1 VTWPGESPGAARSR
15 WTPRHLVDPNEIPR
29 TPEEPWHGVLG
40 PVVKT
45 IVITYAAAI
54 FGFLWM
60 TKDLTIASLHSDPW
74 FSAYSVAV
82 LCYLLTR
89 FVLSFFYRP
98 VPDRGYRPTISIIVP
113 AFNEQDGIAAT
124 IEACVGVDYPRDHLE
139 VVVIND
145 GSTDATWERILE
157 AKTIHPQVLAIHLGR
172 NHGKRAAM
180 AEGIRRSTGSILVF
194 VDSDSYLEPDAA
206 IHIVAPFVDP
216 RVGAVV
222 GHADVA
228 NDMAS
233 WLTKMQQVRYFAA
246 FKIIKGAE
254 SLLSG
259 TVTCASGCCS
269 AYRRSA
275 VMDILDKWEH
285 QTFLGKPA
293 TFGDDR
299 SLTNYVLRRRRVVYQ
314 STAIA
319 ATIAPETLK
328 RFLTQQ
334 LRWKKSWLRES
345 LYVVQ
350 YFWRKN
356 PFAACLT
363 YASIIFP
370 FCAPFVVLHAL
381 FGHIRGGLNDGLWFY
396 LIGTYA
402 AAVLYSLYYA
412 YKRRSGLWHH
422 GMTFILV
429 YMSVL
434 VFQTFWGIVT
444 MRDNRWGTRDAT
456 VDTTEVDPNLLTVLP
471 PYATRTPAPAVVVS
485 KHEFAE
491 IAAAVFAATA
501 AARTNVPHDR
511 ARPSSEEVLI
521 R

>member
-1 VTWPGESPGAARSR
+1 
-15 WTPRHLVDPNEIPR
+15 L
-29 TPEEPWHGVLG
+29 
-40 PVVKT
+40 
-45 IVITYAAAI
+45 
-54 FGFLWM
+54 
-60 TKDLTIASLHSDPW
+60 
-74 FSAYSVAV
+74 
-82 LCYLLTR
+82 
-89 FVLSFFYRP
+89 FYRP

-113 AFNEQDGIAAT
+113 AFNEEDGIAAT
-124 IEACVGVDYPRDHLE
+124 IEACVGVDYPKDRLE
-139 VVVIND
+139 VVVVND
-145 GSTDATWERILE
+145 GSSDATWQQIVE
-157 AKTIHPQVLAIHLGR
+157 AKSVHPQVIAIDLGR
-172 NHGKRAAM
+172 NYGKRAAM
-180 AEGIRRSTGSILVF
+180 AEGIRRSTGSVLVF

-254 SLLSG
+254 SVLSG

-299 SLTNYVLRRRRVVYQ
+299 SLTNYVLRRQRVVYQ
-314 STAIA
+314 ATAIA
-319 ATIAPETLK
+319 ATIAPVTLK

-345 LYVVQ
+345 LYVVR

-356 PFAACLT
+356 PFAALLT

-370 FCAPFVVLHAL
+370 FCAPFVVLHAM
-381 FGHIRGGLNDGLWFY
+381 FGHVRGGVNDGLWFY

-402 AAVLYSLYYA
+402 AAVLYSLFYA

-429 YMSVL
+429 YMTVL

-456 VDTTEVDPNLLTVLP
+456 VDTTDIDPSLVTVLRA
-471 PYATRTPAPAVVVS
+471 YVSTTSASPAVRL
-485 KHEFAE
+485 KHDEFAD
-491 IAAAVFAATA
+491 IAAAVFAASA
-501 AARTNVPHDR
+501 TNTK
-511 ARPSSEEVLI
+511 ELLTQ
-521 R
+521 

>member
-1 VTWPGESPGAARSR
+1 
-15 WTPRHLVDPNEIPR
+15 
-29 TPEEPWHGVLG
+29 
-40 PVVKT
+40 
-45 IVITYAAAI
+45 
-54 FGFLWM
+54 M
-60 TKDLTIASLHSDPW
+60 TKDMTIASLHADPL

-82 LCYLLTR
+82 LCYLLIR
-89 FVLSFFYRP
+89 AVLSLFYRP
-98 VPDRGYRPTISIIVP
+98 VPDRGHRPSISIIVP

-124 IEACVGVDYPRDHLE
+124 IEACVGVSYPKDRLE
-139 VVVIND
+139 VVVVND
-145 GSTDATWERILE
+145 GSTDATWARILE
-157 AKTIHPQVLAIHLGR
+157 AKAHHPEVLAIDLGS
-172 NHGKRAAM
+172 NYGKRAAM
-180 AEGIRRSTGSILVF
+180 AEGIRRSTGEILVF
-194 VDSDSYLEPDAA
+194 VDSDSYLEQDAA
-206 IHIVAPFVDP
+206 IQIVAPFVDK

-228 NDMAS
+228 NDMS
-233 WLTKMQQVRYFAA
+233 TWLTKMQQVRYFAA

-254 SLLSG
+254 SVLSG

-275 VMDILDKWEH
+275 IVEILDAWEH

-299 SLTNYVLRRRRVVYQ
+299 SLTNYVLRHRRVVYQ
-314 STAIA
+314 STAVA

-345 LYVVQ
+345 LYVVR

-356 PFAACLT
+356 PIAACLT

-381 FGHIRGGLNDGLWFY
+381 FGHIQGGVNDGLWFY

-429 YMSVL
+429 YMTVL
-434 VFQTFWGIVT
+434 VFQTFWGIAT

-456 VDTTEVDPNLLTVLP
+456 VDTTTVDPKLLTVLP
-471 PYATRTPAPAVVVS
+471 AYAAIVEQSPAVRA
-485 KHEFAE
+485 KHDELAE
-491 IAAAVFAATA
+491 LKAAVLAATA
-501 AARTNVPHDR
+501 QHTALT
-511 ARPSSEEVLI
+511 S
-521 R
+521 

>member
-1 VTWPGESPGAARSR
+1 VTWSSPVSHETR
-15 WTPRHLVDPNEIPR
+15 WEREYLVDPDDIPR
-29 TPEEPWHGVLG
+29 TKEEDWHGILG
-40 PVVKT
+40 PFVK
-45 IVITYAAAI
+45 IAIITYAICI
-54 FGFLWM
+54 FAFLWM
-60 TKDLTIASLHSDPW
+60 TKDLTIASLHTDPW

-89 FVLSFFYRP
+89 FVVSAFYRP
-98 VPDRGYRPTISIIVP
+98 IPDTGYRPTISIIVP

-124 IEACVGVDYPRDHLE
+124 VEACIGVSYPRDKLE

-145 GSTDATWERILE
+145 GSTDETWTRILE
-157 AKTIHPQVLAIHLGR
+157 AKAEHPEVLAIDLGR
-172 NHGKRAAM
+172 NYGKRAAM
-180 AEGIRRSTGSILVF
+180 AEGIRRSTGDLLVF

-206 IHIVAPFVDP
+206 IHIVAPFANP

-228 NDMAS
+228 NDMNT

-254 SLLSG
+254 SVLSG

-275 VMDILDKWEH
+275 VSEILDAWEH

-299 SLTNYVLRRRRVVYQ
+299 SLTNYVLRHRRVVYQ
-314 STAIA
+314 STAVA

-328 RFLTQQ
+328 RFFTQQ

-345 LYVVQ
+345 LYVVR

-356 PFAACLT
+356 PIAAVLT
-363 YASIIFP
+363 YASIFFP
-370 FCAPFVVLHAL
+370 FCAPFVVLHAV
-381 FGHIRGGLNDGLWFY
+381 FGHVTGGVNDGLWFY

-402 AAVLYSLYYA
+402 AAVLYSLFYA

-429 YMSVL
+429 YMTVL
-434 VFQTFWGIVT
+434 VFQTFWGIAT

-456 VDTTEVDPNLLTVLP
+456 VDTTMVDPALLTVLP
-471 PYATRTPAPAVVVS
+471 AYAALVEQAPAVRA
-485 KHEFAE
+485 KQNEHAD
-491 IAAAVFAATA
+491 ITAAVFNATA
-501 AARTNVPHDR
+501 RET
-511 ARPSSEEVLI
+511 VLTS
-521 R
+521 

>member
-1 VTWPGESPGAARSR
+1 MTHRAHAR
-15 WTPRHLVDPNEIPR
+15 TIRHLVNPADIPR
-29 TPEEPWHGVLG
+29 TKEAPWPGIVA

-45 IVITYAAAI
+45 IVVVYAAGI
-54 FGFLWM
+54 FAFLWM
-60 TKDLTIASLHSDPW
+60 TKDLTIASLHRDPW

-89 FVLSFFYRP
+89 FALSLFYRP
-98 VPDRGYRPTISIIVP
+98 VPDRGFRPKISIIVP
-113 AFNEQDGIAAT
+113 AFNEQDGIGAT
-124 IEACVGVDYPRDHLE
+124 IEACIGLDYPKDLVE
-139 VVVIND
+139 IIVVND

-157 AKTIHPQVLAIHLGR
+157 AKGVHPRIVAIDLGR
-172 NHGKRAAM
+172 NYGKRAAM

-194 VDSDSYLEPDAA
+194 VDSDSYLETDAA
-206 IHIVAPFVDP
+206 AHIVAPFVDR

-228 NDMAS
+228 NDLDS

-254 SLLSG
+254 TVLSG

-275 VMDILDKWEH
+275 VMPILEQWEH
-285 QTFLGKPA
+285 QRFLGKPA

-299 SLTNYVLRRRRVVYQ
+299 SLTNYVLRHGRVVYQ
-314 STAIA
+314 STAVA
-319 ATIAPETLK
+319 ATIAPTTLK

-345 LYVVQ
+345 LYVVR

-356 PFAACLT
+356 PVAALLT
-363 YASIIFP
+363 YASIVFP
-370 FCAPFVVLHAL
+370 FCAPFVVLHAM
-381 FGHIRGGLNDGLWFY
+381 FGHIQGGVNDGLWFY

-412 YKRRSGLWHH
+412 YLRRSGMWHH

-434 VFQTFWGIVT
+434 VFQTFWGIAT
-444 MRDNRWGTRDAT
+444 MRDNRWGTRDAS
-456 VDTTEVDPNLLTVLP
+456 VDSTDVDPAGLTVLRP
-471 PYATRTPAPAVVVS
+471 FASTEPRTEGAITAA
-485 KHEFAE
+485 KHAE
-491 IAAAVFAATA
+491 YHAIAAEVFAATA
-501 AARTNVPHDR
+501 ATAAATGTGDR
-511 ARPSSEEVLI
+511 SEED
-521 R
+521 RREEMFAR

>member
-1 VTWPGESPGAARSR
+1 MTDRRFSR
-15 WTPRHLVDPNEIPR
+15 AVDIPR
-29 TPEEPWHGVLG
+29 TKERPWGGVIA

-45 IVITYAAAI
+45 FVVVYAVAI
-54 FGFLWM
+54 LYFLWM
-60 TKDLTIASLHSDPW
+60 TKDLTIASVRRDPL

-89 FVLSFFYRP
+89 FALSMFYRP
-98 VPDRGYRPTISIIVP
+98 TADTGFRPTISIIVP
-113 AFNEQDGIAAT
+113 AFNEEDGIIAT
-124 IEACVGVDYPRDHLE
+124 IEACLAVDYPRDRLE

-145 GSTDATWERILE
+145 GSTDATWDNILE
-157 AKTIHPQVLAIHLGR
+157 AKAAHPEIVVIHLGR
-172 NHGKRAAM
+172 NYGKRAAM
-180 AEGIRRSTGSILVF
+180 AEGIRNSHGEFLVF
-194 VDSDSYLEPDAA
+194 VDSDSYLEIDAA
-206 IHIVAPFVDP
+206 IHIVAPFKDP

-228 NDMAS
+228 NDMDT

-254 SLLSG
+254 SVLSG

-275 VMDILDKWEH
+275 VLPILDKWEH
-285 QTFLGKPA
+285 QTFLGKAA

-299 SLTNYVLRRRRVVYQ
+299 SLTNFVLRHGRVVYQ

-319 ATIAPETLK
+319 STIAPTSLD
-328 RFLTQQ
+328 RFLRQQ

-345 LYVVQ
+345 LYVMR

-356 PFAACLT
+356 PVAAFLT

-370 FCAPFVVLHAL
+370 FCAPFVVMHAL
-381 FGHIRGGLNDGLWFY
+381 LGHIRGGANDGLWFY

-412 YKRRSGLWHH
+412 YKRRSGLWHY
-422 GMTFILV
+422 GMTFIVV
-429 YMSVL
+429 YMTVL
-434 VFQTFWGIVT
+434 VFQTYWGIAT

-456 VDTTEVDPNLLTVLP
+456 VDTTDIDTSLLTII
-471 PYATRTPAPAVVVS
+471 PAGHQLV
-485 KHEFAE
+485 
-491 IAAAVFAATA
+491 AAPAATA
-501 AARTNVPHDR
+501 AVVRPWVGEYAEIAQAVFQATAAELGEQRT
-511 ARPSSEEVLI
+511 EVLS

>member
-1 VTWPGESPGAARSR
+1 MTYAATSVPKKRPQR
-15 WTPRHLVDPNEIPR
+15 RQLVASTDIPR
-29 TPEEPWHGVLG
+29 TREEPWRGALG
-40 PVVKT
+40 PAVKA
-45 IVITYAAAI
+45 IVTLYAAAI

-60 TKDLTIASLHSDPW
+60 TKDLTIASLHADPW

-82 LCYLLTR
+82 LSYLLTR
-89 FVLSFFYRP
+89 FALSMFYRP
-98 VPDRGYRPTISIIVP
+98 VPDRGYRPTVSIIVP

-124 IEACVGVDYPRDHLE
+124 IEACTGVDYPRDRLE
-139 VVVIND
+139 VVVVND
-145 GSTDATWERILE
+145 GSTDDTWKRILQ
-157 AKTIHPQVLAIHLGR
+157 AKAVHPEVLAIDLGR
-172 NHGKRAAM
+172 NYGKRAAM
-180 AEGIRRSTGSILVF
+180 AEGIRRSTGSIFVF
-194 VDSDSYLEPDAA
+194 VDSDSYLEPDAVN
-206 IHIVAPFVDP
+206 HIVAPFVDP

-254 SLLSG
+254 SVLSG

-269 AYRRSA
+269 AYQRSA
-275 VMDILDKWEH
+275 VMDILGKWEH

-299 SLTNYVLRRRRVVYQ
+299 SLTNYVLRHKRVVYQ
-314 STAIA
+314 SSAVA

-345 LYVVQ
+345 LYVVR

-356 PFAACLT
+356 PVSACLT

-370 FCAPFVVLHAL
+370 FFAPFVVLHAL
-381 FGHIRGGLNDGLWFY
+381 VGHIHGGVNDGLWFY

-412 YKRRSGLWHH
+412 FRRRSGLWHH
-422 GMTFILV
+422 GMTFIFV
-429 YMSVL
+429 YMTVL
-434 VFQTFWGIVT
+434 VFQTFWGIAT

-456 VDTTEVDPNLLTVLP
+456 VDGTEIDDELLTVMRA
-471 PYATRTPAPAVVVS
+471 YASMTAASPAVLVKQRELEEIASAVFNATAQAHAKARNHPAPVQAL
-485 KHEFAE
+485 
-491 IAAAVFAATA
+491 TQ
-501 AARTNVPHDR
+501 
-511 ARPSSEEVLI
+511 
-521 R
+521 